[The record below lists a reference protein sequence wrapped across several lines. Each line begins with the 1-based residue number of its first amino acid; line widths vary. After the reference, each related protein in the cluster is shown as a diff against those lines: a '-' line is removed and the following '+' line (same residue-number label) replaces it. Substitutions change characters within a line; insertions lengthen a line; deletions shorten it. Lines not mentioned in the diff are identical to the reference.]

1 MFKNKIAA
9 ATAAGIAFCCA
20 QQCRASGD
28 AEASG
33 ASSAAA
39 SAAARGPLKVLS
51 IGNSFSQNAQ
61 AQLKVISES
70 FGRRLVLGNA
80 SIGGCSLER
89 HWLNASTNGLQYA
102 RNGANIS
109 LADYLAAE
117 KWDIVTIQ
125 QASHFSRFPETY
137 EPAGSNL
144 IGFVKLHAPQAEIVV
159 HQTWAYRADES
170 RLLNWGIT
178 ADQMHADISKAYGG
192 FAARHGLRVIP
203 CGDAFQ
209 LARKTPGWGDY
220 TPAVGDAPASGR
232 TLHQKDGFHAS
243 LEGSFLL
250 GYVWHEF
257 LFGDDV
263 RKSSA
268 TPNGLAPPDAA
279 ILREIAHTA
288 VANSGAAKL

>member
-1 MFKNKIAA
+1 MISNKIAA
-9 ATAAGIAFCCA
+9 ATAAGIALCCA
-20 QQCRASGD
+20 QQCRASEG
-28 AEASG
+28 AEAS
-33 ASSAAA
+33 ADAISD
-39 SAAARGPLKVLS
+39 AARAPLKVMS

-61 AQLKVISES
+61 AQLKIISES
-70 FGRRLVLGNA
+70 FGRRLILGNA

-89 HWLNASTNGLQYA
+89 HWLNASTNGLQYG
-102 RNGANIS
+102 RNGENIS
-109 LADYLAAE
+109 LADYLEAE

-144 IGFVKLHAPQAEIVV
+144 IAFVKRHAPQAEIVV

-170 RLLNWGIT
+170 RLLNWGIST
-178 ADQMHADISKAYGG
+178 DQMHADVSMAYSE

-209 LARKTPGWGDY
+209 LARKTPGWGDF

-232 TLHQKDGFHAS
+232 TLHIKDGFHAS

-250 GYVWHEF
+250 GYVWQEF

-263 RKSSA
+263 RKSA
-268 TPNGLAPPDAA
+268 VTPNGLAPSDAA
-279 ILREIAHTA
+279 VLREIAHAA
-288 VANSGAAKL
+288 VAQTAAAIH